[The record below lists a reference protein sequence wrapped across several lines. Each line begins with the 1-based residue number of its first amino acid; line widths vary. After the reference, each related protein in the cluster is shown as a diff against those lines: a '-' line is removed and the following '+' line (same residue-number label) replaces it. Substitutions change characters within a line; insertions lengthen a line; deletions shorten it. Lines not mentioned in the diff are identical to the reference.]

1 MASYIPASYAGR
13 DFATRPAAHDQ
24 LWSNDDCLSSHF
36 ITDGRKSIKTLR
48 DEMASERPAQGSKP
62 AKPAMSEAEI
72 DARIK
77 QIKAARKDKDKKRK
91 ANKAAR
97 AAAGQGGA
105 HLQSKAIRDKK
116 LELTN
121 VDEKFAQLKKEKVFK
136 GQTITQ
142 QEEDEYK
149 ATKEL
154 LEVQL
159 RKLEIKEQPYAGQGG
174 NASGKQKKKH
184 VKLSLSP
191 DLQDELKEMVSKHA
205 KAVRNA
211 LEVAIDHEDYSVKL
225 HKELESFALNK
236 LNLYDRLPDSP
247 TKPAKVAILQK
258 IYDKIK
264 DTPVDKTIWD
274 APVFNEFKD
283 IMHEYRDEV
292 DAMRSQSHTS
302 KERRDMRKGFLQTRS
317 KKILALLEKNNIMQ
331 REKVRADR

>member
-1 MASYIPASYAGR
+1 MKKYEDDLRAV
-13 DFATRPAAHDQ
+13 RPDKQ
-24 LWSNDDCLSSHF
+24 PLSEEV
-36 ITDGRKSIKTLR
+36 IL
-48 DEMASERPAQGSKP
+48 
-62 AKPAMSEAEI
+62 AKIAEH
-72 DARIK
+72 K
-77 QIKAARKDKDKKRK
+77 KKRKDAAKRSK

-121 VDEKFAQLKKEKVFK
+121 VDEKFAQLKKEKVFT

-142 QEEDEYK
+142 QEEDQYK

-211 LEVAIDHEDYSVKL
+211 LEEAIDHVDYSVKL
-225 HKELESFALNK
+225 HNELESFAKKK

-264 DTPVDKTIWD
+264 DNPVDQTIWD
-274 APVFNEFKD
+274 DKVFDEFKD
-283 IMHEYRDEV
+283 IMHKYRDAV
-292 DAMRSQSHTS
+292 DAMRLQSYKS

-331 REKVRADR
+331 REKARAER